1 MRPDCP
7 SFYSSM
13 DKIQG
18 VTAYAAEHS
27 SSLPKHITDY
37 HDGASSHE
45 SSMML
50 TSNFQ
55 SQFHTLLAGMIGAKR
70 VLEVGVYLGYS
81 AMVWSNAVGPD
92 GRVTGLESNAEY
104 AKLAA
109 EAIAARGLSN
119 VDIVIG
125 SALETLPKLAIT
137 EEPYDLVF
145 LDADKADNPQYIKY
159 LLAASHPGSVPG
171 GRLLRAGALIV
182 ADNVLQEGHVLD
194 GDSRS
199 NPFVHGVRA
208 YNDYCR
214 DNARLQTVILPIW
227 DGLGVSRLV
236 D

>member
-7 SFYSSM
+7 SFFSSM
-13 DKIQG
+13 DKIQR

-27 SSLPKHITDY
+27 SSLPKHIIDY
-37 HDGASSHE
+37 HADASSHE
-45 SSMML
+45 ASMML

-55 SQFHTLLAGMIGAKR
+55 SQFHTLLAAMIGAKR

-109 EAIAARGLSN
+109 EAIAARGLNN
-119 VDIVIG
+119 VDIVVG
-125 SALETLPKLAIT
+125 SALETLPKLATT

-145 LDADKADNPQYIKY
+145 LDADKANNPEYIKY
-159 LLAASHPGSVPG
+159 LLAASHPGSVSG
-171 GRLLRAGALIV
+171 GRLLRPGALIV

-194 GDSRS
+194 GDSKS
-199 NPFVHGVRA
+199 NPFVDGVRA
-208 YNDYCR
+208 YNDYCK
-214 DNARLQTVILPIW
+214 DHARLQTVVLPLW